1 VAASLVVVAVE
12 QDAPT
17 RRTDAVADPAMDPGP
32 VEKPQRWFRPEV
44 AVVIDA
50 SVEEIGPNAKLAV
63 QQAFGEWL
71 ATGSRLPALSFAE
84 GRDIAPSLDPDGVN
98 SVIYAP
104 IEFEGH
110 QDDLAITIG
119 FSDDETGEITEADII
134 INARQP
140 FATLDVPFTPLRARS
155 CNSEIEPSR
164 CDHRYDLQNV
174 LTHEVGHF
182 YGLGEDEE
190 DRTATMFSCTSPC
203 ETHKRHLGTT
213 DVELI
218 SSIYAT
224 GYEENWASVGCSV
237 AERGVPAQTGW
248 AASLALLGL
257 VALGRRRRS

>member
-1 VAASLVVVAVE
+1 
-12 QDAPT
+12 
-17 RRTDAVADPAMDPGP
+17 
-32 VEKPQRWFRPEV
+32 
-44 AVVIDA
+44 
-50 SVEEIGPNAKLAV
+50 
-63 QQAFGEWL
+63 
-71 ATGSRLPALSFAE
+71 
-84 GRDIAPSLDPDGVN
+84 
-98 SVIYAP
+98 VIYAP

-140 FATLDVPFTPLRARS
+140 FSTLEAPFTPVRARS
-155 CNSEIEPSR
+155 CNSEIESSR

-190 DRTATMFSCTSPC
+190 DRTSTMFSCTSPC
-203 ETHKRHLGTT
+203 ETHKRHLGPT

-224 GYEENWASVGCSV
+224 GYQENWASVACSV
-237 AERGVPAQTGW
+237 AERRAPVGAGW
-248 AASLALLGL
+248 AASLALLGF
-257 VALGRRRRS
+257 VALGRRRRG